1 MRAQSLGVLG
11 WGSMIASGSCAPLC
25 TVAQKFKDAPPT
37 TTLRRAE
44 GPPGGTEKLSFGARF
59 GLLLLDT
66 LLRTN
71 QPLLHCA
78 LAPGLA
84 FRFSLRLATDQSDP
98 FIARPVGMVGLGRSS
113 EEKLHLPGLSISD
126 LEREEAGVD
135 ADMCGPCRPKAPMN
149 MGKKFKL
156 QLLKKSLWLPRR
168 LLG

>member
-1 MRAQSLGVLG
+1 
-11 WGSMIASGSCAPLC
+11 MIASGSCAPLC

>member
-1 MRAQSLGVLG
+1 
-11 WGSMIASGSCAPLC
+11 MIASGSCAPLC

-135 ADMCGPCRPKAPMN
+135 ADMCGPCRPKAPIN

>member
-1 MRAQSLGVLG
+1 
-11 WGSMIASGSCAPLC
+11 MIASGSCAPLC
-25 TVAQKFKDAPPT
+25 TVAQKLKDAPPT

-135 ADMCGPCRPKAPMN
+135 ADMCGPCRPKAPIN